1 MEQCDTWWPI
11 YASIKLFILSIDDT
25 SQTVSA
31 MEKVRT
37 EYRGALMWMKNV
49 STELD
54 PDTYKQLEKFR
65 KVQGHVKSSKSK
77 FDKLKVDCVQKI
89 DLLAA
94 ARSV

>member
-1 MEQCDTWWPI
+1 MPKQ
-11 YASIKLFILSIDDT
+11 ILI
-25 SQTVSA
+25 SA

-65 KVQGHVKSSKSK
+65 KVQGYL
-77 FDKLKVDCVQKI
+77 KLHIAQ
-89 DLLAA
+89 
-94 ARSV
+94 